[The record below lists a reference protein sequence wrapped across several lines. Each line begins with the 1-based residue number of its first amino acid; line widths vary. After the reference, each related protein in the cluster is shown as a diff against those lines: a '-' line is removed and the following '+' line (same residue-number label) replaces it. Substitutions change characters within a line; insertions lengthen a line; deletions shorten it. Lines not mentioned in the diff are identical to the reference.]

1 MKVAKKF
8 FSNFEGYC
16 CALMIGV
23 MSIVVFL
30 QVFFRFVIKSSLPW
44 SEELA
49 RYLQVY
55 ITFFGTAYGIKA
67 GAHLGIEAFTLLLP
81 KAGRKALNIL
91 VQVCSLV
98 ICVLIMKFS
107 IDIVASQ
114 MASGQVSPAMRVP
127 MWMIYMAVPVGMG
140 FCILRYILEI
150 IHSIRTFK
158 TPDEPEKKEA

>member
-114 MASGQVSPAMRVP
+114 MASGQVARHARPHVDDLYGRP
-127 MWMIYMAVPVGMG
+127 RGNGLLHPPLHTGD
-140 FCILRYILEI
+140 
-150 IHSIRTFK
+150 HPQH
-158 TPDEPEKKEA
+158 PDVQDAG